1 MEDQMKDG
9 KYVVLCID
17 DDEDVLYSLRLV
29 LENNGYEMVEAA
41 SAEEGIKAYK
51 QHNPDFILVD
61 LMMESVDAGKNFV
74 KELKLLG
81 NEAPIYMLSSVGDS
95 LAQNIDF
102 SELGLMGVFQKP
114 IDSNTLLST
123 LKRKLQ

>member
-1 MEDQMKDG
+1 MKDG

-41 SAEEGIKAYK
+41 SAEEGLKAYK

-123 LKRKLQ
+123 LKRKLK